1 MKKRILL
8 TFGTR
13 PEAIKM
19 VPIYFTLKKYAH
31 IDTRICITSQH
42 KEMLSSVLNFFD
54 VTADYDLDVMHPNQ
68 TLSSLSA
75 LIISSL
81 QTVLDDFEPHYM
93 LVHGDTTTCFA
104 SSLVGFYNK
113 TKVCHVEAGL
123 RTFDRYAPY
132 PEEINRQLVSKLA
145 TIHFSPT
152 QQAKANLEYENIKDN
167 IVVTGNTV
175 IDALFRGLD
184 IVQSP
189 NYSNSEITFLR
200 SIIKE
205 QHKIIL
211 VTGHRRENF
220 GQGFENICL
229 ALKKIVENNPNVQI
243 IYPVHLNPN
252 VKNTI
257 YSSLGEI
264 DNINLI
270 PPLSYPAFIWLM
282 NTCRFII
289 TDSGGVQE
297 EAPSLGKPVIVM
309 RDNTER
315 PEALEAGTVF
325 LAGTSTNKIFDL
337 ARRLINDE
345 NFYTKVST
353 TNNPYGDGHASEKI
367 VDYILAD
374 MSI

>member
-1 MKKRILL
+1 MRKKVLL
-8 TFGTR
+8 IFGTR

-19 VPIYFTLKKYAH
+19 IPIFFQLKKYEH

-42 KEMLSSVLNFFD
+42 KEMLTSVLDFFG
-54 VTADYDLDVMHPNQ
+54 VEADYDLNVMHPNQ

-75 LIISSL
+75 LIITGL
-81 QTVLDDFEPHYM
+81 QSVVEKFEPHYM
-93 LVHGDTTTCFA
+93 CVHGDTTTCFT

-113 TKVCHVEAGL
+113 IKVCHVEAGL
-123 RTFDRYAPY
+123 RTFNKYAPF
-132 PEEINRQLVSKLA
+132 PEEVNRQLVSKLA

-152 QQAKANLEYENIKDN
+152 EEAKKNLERENIKDT
-167 IVVTGNTV
+167 ILVTGNTV

-184 IVQSP
+184 IVQSH
-189 NYSNSEITFLR
+189 NYSNPEITFLK

-205 QHKIIL
+205 NHKIIL

-229 ALKKIVENNPNVQI
+229 ALKKIVANNPNVQI

-252 VKNTI
+252 VKNTV
-257 YSSLGEI
+257 YKLLGDI

-270 PPLSYPAFIWLM
+270 APLSYPAFIWLM
-282 NTCRFII
+282 HTCSFII

-315 PEALEAGTVF
+315 PEALAAGTVF
-325 LAGTSTNKIFDL
+325 LAGTSVSKIFDL
-337 ARRLINDE
+337 AHNLINDE
-345 NFYTKVST
+345 ALYKKVSG
-353 TNNPYGDGHASEKI
+353 TNNPYGDGHASEII
-367 VDYILAD
+367 VDFIVGD
-374 MSI
+374 II